1 MVVMRK
7 KIWPRTA
14 GDLASMA
21 FVLIIVPLVYWFGLW
36 IVLSELYKDKGLQYT
51 LHFVLGTFI
60 MLNIVGN
67 FTYTVLCDTS
77 TVRNVIS
84 IGTAKTENGWW
95 LCTVCESVSP
105 PRSWHCHTC
114 DTCILKRNH
123 HCVFVGYCIGFYNHR
138 YFVMFLWY
146 LFLGAAYA
154 FCYGS
159 FFIWNRV
166 PFELSTII
174 RMVFPMMIFFFG
186 IDMSIDQ
193 FYLVLYVVSFVGT
206 LYTGVLCIYHFNLI
220 LRGVVSN
227 ESNKRNYTY
236 DMGWK
241 DNIKDV
247 FGERWY
253 LTWFLP
259 YIKSQLPHDGTS
271 WCSVCLKDD

>member
-14 GDLASMA
+14 GDLASMV
-21 FVLIIVPLVYWFGLW
+21 FVLTIVPLIYWFGLW
-36 IVLSELYKDKGLQYT
+36 VVLPEFYKDESLQYT

-67 FTYTVLCDTS
+67 YTYTVLCDTS
-77 TVRNVIS
+77 TVRNVMS
-84 IGTAKTENGWW
+84 IGTAKPENGWW
-95 LCTVCESVSP
+95 LCVACETLSP

-114 DTCILKRNH
+114 DICILKRNH
-123 HCVFVGYCIGFYNHR
+123 HCIFAGYCIGFYNHR
-138 YFVMFLWY
+138 YFIMFLWY

-159 FFIWNRV
+159 FFVWSRV
-166 PFELSTII
+166 PFEFSTVL
-174 RMVFPMMIFFFG
+174 RMVFPLVIFFFG

-206 LYTGVLCIYHFNLI
+206 LYAGVLCIYHFNLI
-220 LRGVVSN
+220 FRGVVSN
-227 ESNKRNYTY
+227 ESNKNNYMY
-236 DMGWK
+236 NMGWK

-253 LTWFLP
+253 LTWLLP
-259 YIKSQLPHDGTS
+259 YVKSQLPHDGTS
-271 WCSVCLKDD
+271 WCNMCLKND

>member
-7 KIWPRTA
+7 KIWPRTV
-14 GDLASMA
+14 GDLASMV
-21 FVLIIVPLVYWFGLW
+21 FVLTIVPLIYWFGLW
-36 IVLSELYKDKGLQYT
+36 VVLPELYKDESLQYT
-51 LHFVLGTFI
+51 LHFIFGTFI

-84 IGTAKTENGWW
+84 ISNAKTENGWW

-138 YFVMFLWY
+138 YFIMFLWY

-159 FFIWNRV
+159 FFIWRRI
-166 PFELSTII
+166 PFEFLTII
-174 RMVFPMMIFFFG
+174 RMVFPMVIFFFG

-193 FYLVLYVVSFVGT
+193 FYLVLYVVSLVGT
-206 LYTGVLCIYHFNLI
+206 LYAGVLCTYHFNLI
-220 LRGVVSN
+220 LKGIVSN
-227 ESNKRNYTY
+227 ESNKKDYRYN
-236 DMGWK
+236 MGWK
-241 DNIKDV
+241 NNIKDV

-259 YIKSQLPHDGTS
+259 YVKSQLPHDGTS
-271 WCSVCLKDD
+271 WCNICSKDD

>member
-7 KIWPRTA
+7 KIWPRTV
-14 GDLASMA
+14 GDLASMV
-21 FVLIIVPLVYWFGLW
+21 FVLTIVPLIYWFGLW
-36 IVLSELYKDKGLQYT
+36 VVLPEFYKDESLQYM

-77 TVRNVIS
+77 TVRNVMP
-84 IGTAKTENGWW
+84 IGTAKPENGWW
-95 LCTVCESVSP
+95 LCAACETLSP

-138 YFVMFLWY
+138 YFIMFLWY

-159 FFIWNRV
+159 FFVWSRV
-166 PFELSTII
+166 SFEFSTIL
-174 RMVFPMMIFFFG
+174 RMVFPLVIFFFG

-206 LYTGVLCIYHFNLI
+206 LYAGVLCIYHFNLI
-220 LRGVVSN
+220 FRGVVSN
-227 ESNKRNYTY
+227 ESNKNNYMY
-236 DMGWK
+236 NMGWK
-241 DNIKDV
+241 NNIKDV

-253 LTWFLP
+253 LTWLLP
-259 YIKSQLPHDGTS
+259 YVKSQLPHDGTS
-271 WCSVCLKDD
+271 WCNVCSKDD